1 MTTSTTNGSRRNSED
16 KIELF
21 DEYRGGIPKSLTIES
36 EQPHASESKENTIA
50 FNERMQRRRTVREF
64 SPRPVPREIIE
75 SCIRAAGSAPNGAN
89 LQPWHFV
96 AVANRVVKHEIRVA
110 AEEEEREFYQHRAPA
125 EWL

>member
-36 EQPHASESKENTIA
+36 EQPHTSESKENTIA

-96 AVANRVVKHEIRVA
+96 AVANRVVKHEIRIA
-110 AEEEEREFYQHRAPA
+110 AEEEERGEIAKAQAI
-125 EWL
+125 

>member
-36 EQPHASESKENTIA
+36 EQPHTSESKENTIA

-75 SCIRAAGSAPNGAN
+75 SCIRAAGCITQSQPKLQLRWTTYSLNSDAN
-89 LQPWHFV
+89 LS
-96 AVANRVVKHEIRVA
+96 NR
-110 AEEEEREFYQHRAPA
+110 F
-125 EWL
+125 